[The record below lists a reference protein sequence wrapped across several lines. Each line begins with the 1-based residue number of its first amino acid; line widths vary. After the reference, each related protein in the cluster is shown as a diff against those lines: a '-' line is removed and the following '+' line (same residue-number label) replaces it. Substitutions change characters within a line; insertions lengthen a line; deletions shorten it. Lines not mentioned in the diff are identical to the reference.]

1 MQITTGRLID
11 HAETIEPL
19 ARLMQQQWPDWYR
32 DPAKARGDLVS
43 RLNDARLPLGLVAFA
58 NGRAAGACA
67 LTLSSGGLVTDRTP
81 WVGGLLVDPGLRRKG
96 LAAALLARA
105 TEEAQL
111 LGHERLYALTATAHE
126 LFGSQGWQ
134 RIENIEL
141 DGQAHA
147 IYCAELIGEIS
158 VKPLR

>member
-43 RLNDARLPLGLVAFA
+43 RLNDADLPLGLVVFA

-67 LTLSSGGLVTDRTP
+67 LTPSSGGLVTDYTP
-81 WVGGLLVDPGLRRKG
+81 WVGGLLVDPAFRRHG
-96 LAAALLARA
+96 LAAALLGRAVDEARLMGY
-105 TEEAQL
+105 Q
-111 LGHERLYALTATAHE
+111 RLFALTATALE
-126 LFGSQGWQ
+126 LFDSQGWQ
-134 RIENIEL
+134 QIEAVEL
-141 DGQAHA
+141 DGQAHV
-147 IYCAELIGEIS
+147 IYCTATS
-158 VKPLR
+158 RPA